1 MRFFKRF
8 LKDKGCY
15 NEIMRYIIPK
25 NKSMSEFRDDVF
37 NYLYLA
43 DYGSPS
49 SEHRDF
55 RDMLHVI
62 KTVNPSYSEYGH
74 NHWERNISPISSAFI
89 HYCNDILGYNY
100 IKYKLINTN

>member
-37 NYLYLA
+37 NYLYLI
-43 DYGSPS
+43 DYNFPGSKN
-49 SEHRDF
+49 RDF
-55 RDMLHVI
+55 RDMLHI
-62 KTVNPSYSEYGH
+62 IQTVNPSFSKYGY

-89 HYCNDILGYNY
+89 DYCNDTLGYDY